1 MESRAFYTRK
11 DVNFLAKDG
20 EIQYYP
26 ISFTKRPKD
35 QEINC
40 CTMA

>member
-20 EIQYYP
+20 EILYYL
-26 ISFTKRPKD
+26 ISFTKKPRN
-35 QEINC
+35 QETNC